1 LARLNTFDR
10 FCIIWFVAINVC
22 SFTAF
27 GFDKWRATK
36 SGRRIPETILALLGA
51 IGGWPAGFIGMKLF
65 RHKITKWT
73 FKLKYGL
80 ALLPF
85 ASEIWGWWH
94 WR

>member
-10 FCIIWFVAINVC
+10 FCIIWFVAMNVC

-27 GFDKWRATK
+27 GFDKWRATA
-36 SGRRIPETILALLGA
+36 SGRRIPETTLALLGA
-51 IGGWPAGFIGMKLF
+51 FGGWPAAVIGMKLF
-65 RHKITKWT
+65 RHKTAKWT

-85 ASEIWGWWH
+85 AAEIWAWCH